1 MLLAMAAGIIIAR
14 KLGPELRGYFGLIF
28 FSTNLLFSFG
38 HLGIGTSITYFSG
51 KNKYP
56 RTQILAFL
64 IASSIIIG
72 GILTVA
78 FYLIYPKIPGK
89 WSDINKDIMIMGL
102 LATPFIFLQDFISR
116 FLLSMLKVR
125 QRNITNLMR
134 TSIYLVLIIILLII
148 IKGKLLA
155 AVLSYTLSTTISSLS
170 ALVIFTR
177 DIKPDFRI
185 KKDLIRDIFRYG
197 FKAYLIDVLNFMN
210 FRLDI
215 LLIQHF
221 LSISQL
227 SFYQMAVNISERLWY
242 IPQSL
247 SITLF
252 PTLLSQEESKS
263 ALTEKVCR
271 HNLLIM
277 LLISI
282 PIALFG
288 KFAINLLYGNAYLPA
303 APALY
308 ALLLGIVIYPIFKFI
323 SVDLAAKNK
332 LGISILASLIGVA
345 INLFANLILI
355 PKYGIVGAGI
365 ATSISYSAM
374 AIILIVIYA
383 RLSGIPFKNL
393 FLIQKEDL
401 KDYKEALQKI
411 RKKLADKFLVR

>member
-1 MLLAMAAGIIIAR
+1 
-14 KLGPELRGYFGLIF
+14 
-28 FSTNLLFSFG
+28 
-38 HLGIGTSITYFSG
+38 
-51 KNKYP
+51 
-56 RTQILAFL
+56 
-64 IASSIIIG
+64 
-72 GILTVA
+72 
-78 FYLIYPKIPGK
+78 
-89 WSDINKDIMIMGL
+89 
-102 LATPFIFLQDFISR
+102 
-116 FLLSMLKVR
+116 
-125 QRNITNLMR
+125 
-134 TSIYLVLIIILLII
+134 
-148 IKGKLLA
+148 
-155 AVLSYTLSTTISSLS
+155 
-170 ALVIFTR
+170 
-177 DIKPDFRI
+177 
-185 KKDLIRDIFRYG
+185 
-197 FKAYLIDVLNFMN
+197 
-210 FRLDI
+210 
-215 LLIQHF
+215 
-221 LSISQL
+221 
-227 SFYQMAVNISERLWY
+227 
-242 IPQSL
+242 
-247 SITLF
+247 
-252 PTLLSQEESKS
+252 
-263 ALTEKVCR
+263 
-271 HNLLIM
+271 M